1 MANKETFMVSTKLA
15 IIGNWLKSIK
25 YFEER
30 AIADISDF
38 ITPITI
44 VQIIISTYGWQN
56 EMCCF
61 SFFVNRCIAPINNK
75 LPIRGRMH
83 RAKTKC
89 DIRFASLLH
98 LRRL

>member
-44 VQIIISTYGWQN
+44 VQIIIST
-56 EMCCF
+56 
-61 SFFVNRCIAPINNK
+61 
-75 LPIRGRMH
+75 
-83 RAKTKC
+83 
-89 DIRFASLLH
+89 
-98 LRRL
+98 